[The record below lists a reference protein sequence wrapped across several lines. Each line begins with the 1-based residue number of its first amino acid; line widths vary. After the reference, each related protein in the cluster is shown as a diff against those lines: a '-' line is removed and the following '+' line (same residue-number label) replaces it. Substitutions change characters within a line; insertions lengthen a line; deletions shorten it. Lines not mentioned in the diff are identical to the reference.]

1 MGNNISTGST
11 ILVNKLNLN
20 IFKHGRP
27 YKLRWLNKY
36 GEVMVTKQVLISF
49 SIGKYK
55 DEV

>member
-1 MGNNISTGST
+1 MGNNISSGST

-20 IFKHGRP
+20 IVKHGRP

-49 SIGKYK
+49 SIAKYK

>member
-1 MGNNISTGST
+1 MGNNISSGST

-20 IFKHGRP
+20 IVKHGRS
-27 YKLRWLNKY
+27 YKLQWLNKY

-49 SIGKYK
+49 SIAKYK